1 MSNYRD
7 DNTDTAIASDSVHVG
22 LKTVFE
28 DIARLSDAIFFS
40 IAIICSSTAIASD
53 EVFDT
58 TIYGLSD
65 TAIVSDS
72 VFHQAHASQQLS
84 DKARVSDSVS
94 FGLQIN
100 QYDSATLADTVM
112 IGNIGSVSIDAA
124 TVLDSVTSQRVAHVL
139 ASDSAKISDTFSEV
153 QAVLVVDG
161 TTLADSYSDKLRA
174 VQYITD
180 TATITDSLAGNVLV
194 LSTDTAKVSDDF
206 IGQRIA
212 RSVVQDSAKASD
224 DLVYKRLEIIADS
237 AAVTDSASS
246 RIHAL
251 NIITDTALIS
261 DTVLDKIIQASLI
274 TDTATVSDSVINRL
288 AADVS
293 WQDTIVVQDEVVNT
307 GGYQGQTWTAGM
319 DSWAMSRYQ
328 PYNYNRL
335 VVIDNVLYGEADEG
349 IYRLD
354 VEAAPVV
361 AQVKTGKI
369 DLGQGQL
376 THPSAAYLEYELIGQ
391 ASMTVHSTQKGLEQ
405 QYTYVLPSDLA
416 DELTNGRF
424 IFGRGLRGRHF
435 SFDLT
440 MVGTHGY
447 INDLSIDHQPTSR
460 RV

>member
-7 DNTDTAIASDSVHVG
+7 DNTDTAIVSSNVFVG
-22 LKTVFE
+22 LKTVTE
-28 DIARLSDAIFFS
+28 DVVRIRDAVFFG
-40 IAIICSSTAIASD
+40 IAIMCSSTAIASD

-65 TAIVSDS
+65 SVIVSDT
-72 VFHQAHASQQLS
+72 VFHQVHASQQLS

-124 TVLDSVTSQRVAHVL
+124 TVLDSVIGQRVAHVL
-139 ASDSAKISDTFSEV
+139 ASDTAKISDTFSEV
-153 QAVLVVDG
+153 QSVLVVDG
-161 TTLADSYSDKLRA
+161 TTLVDSYSDKLRA
-174 VQYITD
+174 VQHITD
-180 TATITDSLAGNVLV
+180 TATITDSLSGNVLV
-194 LSTDTAKVSDDF
+194 LSTDTAKASDGF
-206 IGQRIA
+206 IVQRIA

-224 DLVYKRLEIIADS
+224 DLVYKRLEIITDS

-288 AADVS
+288 SAAVS
-293 WQDTIVVQDEVVNT
+293 WQDTAVVQDEVVNT

-335 VVIDNVLYGEADEG
+335 VVIDNVLYGESDDG

-354 VEAAPVV
+354 VESEPVV
-361 AQVKTGKI
+361 AQVRTGKI

-391 ASMTVHSTQKGLEQ
+391 ASMTVHTTQKGLEQ
-405 QYTYVLPSDLA
+405 QYTYVLPSELA